1 MRAWAPLSCGWKR
14 TRLRS
19 YKAAATL
26 ETEKRSGGKG
36 GVEPSERGVG
46 RWVSNEGSAAAA
58 AANRQAANHQAAA
71 VGAAQ
76 YRQAANHQA
85 AAAAAAETNKQTNK
99 QTNKTKQTQKIP
111 KIQTNKQ
118 TNKQT
123 NSSKAATKKQRSS
136 SHVWNEKQSGGRGE
150 LNPQRGGSI
159 P

>member
-99 QTNKTKQTQKIP
+99 QTKQNKPKKSQKYKQI
-111 KIQTNKQ
+111 NKQ

-123 NSSKAATKKQRSS
+123 AAKQQQRNREAAATFGMRNRQ
-136 SHVWNEKQSGGRGE
+136 GDGE
-150 LNPQRGGSI
+150 S
-159 P
+159 

>member
-85 AAAAAAETNKQTNK
+85 AAAAAAAAETNKQTN
-99 QTNKTKQTQKIP
+99 QNKTKQTQKI
-111 KIQTNKQ
+111 KKYKQINKQ

-123 NSSKAATKKQRSS
+123 AAKQQQRNREAAATFGMRNSQ
-136 SHVWNEKQSGGRGE
+136 GE
-150 LNPQRGGSI
+150 GES
-159 P
+159 